1 MPSLN
6 APIRK
11 GVGSK
16 PTAVTSIASAVIW
29 QAKKNKS
36 QVHAKKLVHQCQP
49 SICKSRSQTK
59 GPTKKYKRK
68 QSSPMRRNNLH
79 THTDALHHIP
89 THTSCTT

>member
-16 PTAVTSIASAVIW
+16 PTAVTSIASAAIW

-36 QVHAKKLVHQCQP
+36 QVHA
-49 SICKSRSQTK
+49 RS
-59 GPTKKYKRK
+59 
-68 QSSPMRRNNLH
+68 
-79 THTDALHHIP
+79 
-89 THTSCTT
+89 